1 MNMERIVQAELLDEL
16 PPSDPGA
23 QHSRRDLRRINGLMG
38 NARHLRSAVQLCLPR
53 VTGRPWRVLE
63 VGAGDGTLAARV
75 WSRLPRPP
83 LESRLLLLDRLSVVD
98 DAARD
103 RLQSHGWHL
112 EIQVMPVEEWLASTA
127 PDSLDLV
134 YANLFAHHF
143 DRNGLPILLNGIAR
157 RSRAVVL
164 VEPRRSPMS
173 LLGARLLWGIGSH
186 AITRHDAVRSVEA
199 GFCAEELTDLW
210 PNRANWILSE
220 SRAGLFGHRFIARR
234 RTDSVSE

>member
-1 MNMERIVQAELLDEL
+1 MERIVQQELLDEL

-38 NARHLRSAVQLCLPR
+38 NARHLRSAVQRCLPR
-53 VTGRPWRVLE
+53 VTNRPWQVLE

-83 LESRLLLLDRLSVVD
+83 SGSRLLLLDRLSLFD
-98 DAARD
+98 DAARTL
-103 RLQSHGWHL
+103 LQAHGWDPEL
-112 EIQVMPVEEWLASTA
+112 QVMPVEEWLASPA

-134 YANLFAHHF
+134 YANLFVHHF
-143 DRNGLPILLNGIAR
+143 DRNGLTELLSGIAK

-164 VEPRRSPMS
+164 VEPRRSPTA

-199 GFCAEELTDLW
+199 GFRAEELTNLW
-210 PNRANWILSE
+210 PNRTAWVVSE
-220 SRAGLFGHRFIARR
+220 SRAGLFGHRFIARH
-234 RTDSVSE
+234 RTESVSP